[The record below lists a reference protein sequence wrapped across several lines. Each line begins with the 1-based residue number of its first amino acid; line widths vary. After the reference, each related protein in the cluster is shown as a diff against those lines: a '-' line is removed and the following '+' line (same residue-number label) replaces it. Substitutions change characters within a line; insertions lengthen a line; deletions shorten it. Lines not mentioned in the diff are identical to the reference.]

1 MVHAWGELSTSALGE
16 VPRAGPESSHF
27 KRAGRIPKT
36 GVFYCKGS
44 LPRHFATFFQLNL
57 LEETILRDDYLEEA
71 QKKITDPMI
80 LINVV
85 SRRAKQLK
93 SGYKPLIESLERLSA
108 EDMALREIME
118 GKITYQ
124 LAEAEEE

>member
-1 MVHAWGELSTSALGE
+1 MGFLGKIR
-16 VPRAGPESSHF
+16 V
-27 KRAGRIPKT
+27 ILL
-36 GVFYCKGS
+36 FYCKRAVERH
-44 LPRHFATFFQLNL
+44 LPRFFQFNL
-57 LEETILRDDYLEEA
+57 QEETTLRDDYLQAA
-71 QKKITDPMI
+71 QQKITDPMI

-124 LAEAEEE
+124 LAEPEED

>member
-1 MVHAWGELSTSALGE
+1 M
-16 VPRAGPESSHF
+16 
-27 KRAGRIPKT
+27 
-36 GVFYCKGS
+36 
-44 LPRHFATFFQLNL
+44 
-57 LEETILRDDYLEEA
+57 RDDYLHEA
-71 QKKITDPMI
+71 QKVITDPMI

-93 SGYKPLIESLERLSA
+93 NGYKPLIESLERLTA

-124 LAEAEEE
+124 LNEVEEV

>member
-1 MVHAWGELSTSALGE
+1 MPYE
-16 VPRAGPESSHF
+16 VTASF
-27 KRAGRIPKT
+27 
-36 GVFYCKGS
+36 FYVS
-44 LPRHFATFFQLNL
+44 LILTFSRDH
-57 LEETILRDDYLEEA
+57 ILRDDYLEQA
-71 QKKITDPMI
+71 QQVITDPMI

-108 EDMALREIME
+108 EDMALREIIE

-124 LAEAEEE
+124 LDEAEDEAAV

>member
-1 MVHAWGELSTSALGE
+1 M
-16 VPRAGPESSHF
+16 
-27 KRAGRIPKT
+27 
-36 GVFYCKGS
+36 
-44 LPRHFATFFQLNL
+44 
-57 LEETILRDDYLEEA
+57 RDDYLQAA
-71 QKKITDPMI
+71 QLVITDPMI

-108 EDMALREIME
+108 EDLALREVME

-124 LAEAEEE
+124 LDEDIARTKARRRWSVCLRFMSA

>member
-1 MVHAWGELSTSALGE
+1 MGILVK
-16 VPRAGPESSHF
+16 SSVILLF
-27 KRAGRIPKT
+27 C
-36 GVFYCKGS
+36 CKGAS
-44 LPRHFATFFQLNL
+44 ERHFALLFQLQHYQRSI
-57 LEETILRDDYLEEA
+57 TLRDDYLKEA

-80 LINVV
+80 LINVI

-108 EDMALREIME
+108 EDMALREVME

-124 LAEAEEE
+124 LAEVDDEA

>member
-1 MVHAWGELSTSALGE
+1 M
-16 VPRAGPESSHF
+16 
-27 KRAGRIPKT
+27 
-36 GVFYCKGS
+36 
-44 LPRHFATFFQLNL
+44 
-57 LEETILRDDYLEEA
+57 RDDYLQAA
-71 QKKITDPMI
+71 QLIITDPMI

-108 EDMALREIME
+108 EDLALREIME

-124 LAEAEEE
+124 LDEEETDEA

>member
-1 MVHAWGELSTSALGE
+1 MTEGHLFRLATSRLLFNCNSVGGSFGGGLFFAQPL
-16 VPRAGPESSHF
+16 
-27 KRAGRIPKT
+27 KRE
-36 GVFYCKGS
+36 F
-44 LPRHFATFFQLNL
+44 NL
-57 LEETILRDDYLEEA
+57 RNDYLNEA
-71 QKKITDPMI
+71 QKVITDPMI

-124 LAEAEEE
+124 LAEPVEEETF

>member
-1 MVHAWGELSTSALGE
+1 
-16 VPRAGPESSHF
+16 
-27 KRAGRIPKT
+27 
-36 GVFYCKGS
+36 
-44 LPRHFATFFQLNL
+44 
-57 LEETILRDDYLEEA
+57 
-71 QKKITDPMI
+71 MI

-124 LAEAEEE
+124 LAESEEE

>member
-1 MVHAWGELSTSALGE
+1 M
-16 VPRAGPESSHF
+16 
-27 KRAGRIPKT
+27 
-36 GVFYCKGS
+36 
-44 LPRHFATFFQLNL
+44 
-57 LEETILRDDYLEEA
+57 RDDYLQAA
-71 QKKITDPMI
+71 QLIITAPMI

-108 EDMALREIME
+108 EDLALREIME

-124 LAEAEEE
+124 LDEEETDEA